1 MLQDVL
7 VWPHAGK
14 SLYGADDL
22 PFVHEMLRLRGMYSP
37 GRVHT
42 VSVDKSG
49 KNVLQMNKAATILCP
64 APRWT
69 DFR

>member
-1 MLQDVL
+1 M
-7 VWPHAGK
+7 WP
-14 SLYGADDL
+14 YADDSFYTADEL
-22 PFVHEMLRLRGMYSP
+22 PFVHEMLRLRGVYAP

-42 VSVDKSG
+42 VITDKNG
-49 KNVLQMNKAATILCP
+49 KNVLQMNKAATLPCP